1 MKHFVRGLFSACW
14 ELDVRFN
21 RDILKQREV
30 QCYLLQETELLL
42 TYGQ

>member
-1 MKHFVRGLFSACW
+1 MEHFVKGLFSACW
-14 ELDVRFN
+14 ELAVRFN

-30 QCYLLQETELLL
+30 QYYLLQETELLV